1 MESGQREVRMHLV
14 SRAMKAL
21 QSLPTIDD
29 MATVLELVE
38 LVCYP
43 ADVKKAEPSPDKASP
58 K

>member
-1 MESGQREVRMHLV
+1 MSSEREVKMHLI

-29 MATVLELVE
+29 MAAVLELIE

-43 ADVKKAEPSPDKASP
+43 ADVKKAERRPDKASH
-58 K
+58 

>member
-1 MESGQREVRMHLV
+1 MSYERDTRMHLV

-29 MATVLELVE
+29 MAAVLELIE

-43 ADVKKAEPSPDKASP
+43 ADVKKAEPPPGKASH
-58 K
+58 

>member
-1 MESGQREVRMHLV
+1 MSHDREIKMHLV

-29 MATVLELVE
+29 MAAVLELIE

-43 ADVKKAEPSPDKASP
+43 SDVKKAEPRPDKATH
-58 K
+58 